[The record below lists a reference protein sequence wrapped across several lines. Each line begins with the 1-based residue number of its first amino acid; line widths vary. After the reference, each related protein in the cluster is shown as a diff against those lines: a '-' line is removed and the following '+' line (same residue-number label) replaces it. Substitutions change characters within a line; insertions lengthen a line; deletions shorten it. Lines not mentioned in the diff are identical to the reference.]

1 MSSTLSFAKVGPPVI
16 FVDGGAWRYRSHHRA
31 VAEEQGSRPMLLV
44 MVAWGETLILLVNS
58 HTSTTLSME
67 IKVSSVCTG
76 WPNALGIDGQSSRD
90 I

>member
-1 MSSTLSFAKVGPPVI
+1 
-16 FVDGGAWRYRSHHRA
+16 
-31 VAEEQGSRPMLLV
+31 MLLV

-76 WPNALGIDGQSSRD
+76 WPNALGIDGQSSRY